1 MEKSP
6 RQLLKTVF
14 GYDEFRPLQEDII
27 ERTLAGSDSFVLM
40 PTGGGKSMCFQIP
53 ALCFDGITIV
63 VSPLIS
69 LMKDQVQALQS
80 NGIKA
85 DFFNSSITPQEEN
98 SVISRAEK
106 GEIQLLYLSPEKLI
120 SVSNTWLQNLNIK
133 LVAIDEAHCVSMW
146 GHDFRPEYTQIKSF
160 RNSLPDVPFMA
171 LTATADKSART
182 DIETQLGLKDSK
194 LFISSFDRKNLAI
207 EVRGQIP
214 KKKKLRE
221 IGQFVQRKKNESGII
236 YCLSRKNTE
245 EVAEYL
251 KTDGH
256 SVAFYHAGMDAEERE
271 RVQTEFINDDT
282 KIIVATIA
290 FGMGIDKSNVRWV
303 IHYNLPKNLEGY
315 YQEIG
320 RAGRDGLPSET
331 RLYFTMRDFVLY
343 SQFADDGA
351 NSAMQ
356 KDKLNRML
364 QFAEA
369 KSCRR
374 KILLSYFGEHLPE
387 DCGNCDVCRNP
398 PKDFDGT
405 LLAQKALSGIARMK
419 EKEGITMLI
428 NVLRGSNNAEVHA
441 AGYFRLK
448 TYGVGKDIGFN
459 DWRDYI
465 IQLANQGL
473 IEIMYSERSALKISP
488 VGWKVLRGELPVKLT
503 FPTIAEEQ
511 NRKKPKAAIMAEDGE
526 VDTDLFAELKKLRY
540 SISREENMP
549 AYIIFSDK
557 SLKAMAS
564 DLPVTE
570 NAFLA
575 ISGVGMNKME
585 KYGEEFMEVIKK
597 FKSVTKPKKV
607 PTTYET
613 LVLYKAGLDPKEIA
627 EKREL
632 QITTIYSHLAK
643 LYTEGK
649 EVNLEKLVAKEV
661 VDKVRMAF
669 HELNRET
676 ELKPIFEKLGEAVS
690 YGEIRMS
697 LAIVNRDVHPLSD
710 FERDGR
716 NQFSQDGAADE
727 R

>member
-1 MEKSP
+1 MGKNP
-6 RQLLKTVF
+6 QTLLKNVF
-14 GYDEFRPLQEDII
+14 GYDEFRHLQQEII
-27 ERTLAGSDSFVLM
+27 DRTLAGNDSFVLM

-85 DFFNSSITPQEEN
+85 DFFNSSISPQAEN
-98 SVISRAEK
+98 DVIARAMN

-120 SVSNTWLQNLNIK
+120 SVSSMWLKYLNIK

-146 GHDFRPEYTQIKSF
+146 GHDFRPEYTQLKVF
-160 RNSLPDVPFMA
+160 RNSLPEVPFMA
-171 LTATADKSART
+171 LTATADKSARA
-182 DIETQLGLKDSK
+182 DIEEQLGLKDSK
-194 LFISSFDRKNLAI
+194 LFISSFDRKNLSI
-207 EVRGQIP
+207 EVRGQVP
-214 KKKKLRE
+214 KKTKLQE
-221 IGQFVQRKKNESGII
+221 IGRFVERKKNESGII

-245 EVAEYL
+245 EVADYL
-251 KTDGH
+251 EEDGH
-256 SVAFYHAGMDAEERE
+256 SVVFYHAGMDAEERE
-271 RVQTEFINDDT
+271 RVQTDFINDDT

-331 RLYFTMRDFVLY
+331 RLYYNMRDFVLY

-351 NSAMQ
+351 NSTMQ
-356 KDKLNRML
+356 KDKLTRML

-374 KILLSYFGEHLPE
+374 KILLSYFGEHLNE
-387 DCGNCDVCRNP
+387 NCGNCDVCDNP
-398 PKDFDGT
+398 PKDFNGT

-428 NVLRGSNNAEVHA
+428 NVLRGSNNAEVNA
-441 AGYFRLK
+441 AGYFQLK
-448 TYGVGKDIGFN
+448 TYGVGKDVSFF

-473 IEIMYSERSALKISP
+473 IEIMYSEGSALKISP
-488 VGWKVLRGELPVKLT
+488 IGWKVLKGKQSIKLT
-503 FPTIAEEQ
+503 LPITAEEKVT
-511 NRKKPKAAIMAEDGE
+511 KKPKVMKMAGE
-526 VDTDLFAELKKLRY
+526 EEVNTDLFAELKKLRY
-540 SISREENMP
+540 SISREENVP
-549 AYIIFSDK
+549 AYIIFNDK

-570 NAFLA
+570 NQFLA
-575 ISGVGMNKME
+575 ISGVGINKMGQ
-585 KYGEEFMEVIKK
+585 YGEEFMDVIRK
-597 FKSVTKPKKV
+597 FKTEAKPKEDS
-607 PTTYET
+607 TTLET
-613 LVLYKAGLDPKEIA
+613 FVLYKEGLTPKEIA
-627 EKREL
+627 AKRDL
-632 QITTIYSHLAK
+632 QITTVYSHLSQ

-649 EVNLEKLVAKEV
+649 EVELEKLVEKAV
-661 VDKVRMAF
+661 VDKVRVAYN
-669 HELNRET
+669 ELDREIA
-676 ELKPIFEKLGEAVS
+676 LKPIFEKLNEAVS

-697 LAIVNRDVHPLSD
+697 LTLILKN
-710 FERDGR
+710 E
-716 NQFSQDGAADE
+716 
-727 R
+727 

>member
-1 MEKSP
+1 MVNNP
-6 RQLLKTVF
+6 QTLLKNVF
-14 GYDEFRPLQEDII
+14 GYDEFRPLQQEII
-27 ERTLAGSDSFVLM
+27 DRTLAGNDSFVLM

-53 ALCFDGITIV
+53 ALCFDGITLV

-85 DFFNSSITPQEEN
+85 DFFNSSISPEEEN
-98 SVISRAEK
+98 NVIDRATK
-106 GEIQLLYLSPEKLI
+106 GEIQMLYLSPEKLI
-120 SVSNTWLQNLNIK
+120 SVSNTWLKSLNIK

-146 GHDFRPEYTQIKSF
+146 GHDFRPEYTQLKVF
-160 RNSLPDVPFMA
+160 RNSLPNVPFMA

-182 DIETQLGLKDSK
+182 DIEEQLGLKESK
-194 LFISSFDRKNLAI
+194 LFISSFDRKNLSI
-207 EVRGQIP
+207 EVRGQVP
-214 KKKKLRE
+214 KKKKLQE
-221 IGQFVQRKKNESGII
+221 IEQFVEQKKNQSGII

-245 EVAEYL
+245 EVADYL
-251 KTDGH
+251 KADGH
-256 SVAFYHAGMDAEERE
+256 SVAFYHAGMDTGERE
-271 RVQTEFINDDT
+271 RVQTEFIHDTT

-331 RLYFTMRDFVLY
+331 RLYYNMRDFVLY

-351 NSAMQ
+351 NPTMQ

-374 KILLSYFGEHLPE
+374 KILLSYFGEHLTK
-387 DCGNCDVCRNP
+387 DCGNCDVCDNP

-441 AGYFRLK
+441 AGYFQLK
-448 TYGVGKDIGFN
+448 TYGVGNDISFFN
-459 DWRDYI
+459 WRDYI

-473 IEIMYSERSALKISP
+473 IEIMYSEGSALKISP
-488 VGWKVLRGELPVKLT
+488 IGWKVLKGEQPIKLTLPVS
-503 FPTIAEEQ
+503 AEEK
-511 NRKKPKAAIMAEDGE
+511 NKKKPRVMKMADDGE
-526 VDTDLFAELKKLRY
+526 VNATLFSELKKLRY
-540 SISREENMP
+540 SISREENVP
-549 AYIIFSDK
+549 AYIVFNDK
-557 SLKAMAS
+557 SLKEMAS

-570 NAFLA
+570 NEFLA

-585 KYGEEFMEVIKK
+585 QYGEEFMQVIRKLK
-597 FKSVTKPKKV
+597 TVAKPKKV
-607 PTTYET
+607 STTSET
-613 LVLYKAGLDPKEIA
+613 LSLYKEGLNPKEIA
-627 EKREL
+627 AKRGV
-632 QITTIYSHLAK
+632 QITTIYSHLSQ

-649 EVNLEKLVAKEV
+649 GVDLEKLVEKEV
-661 VDKVRMAF
+661 VDQVRDAF
-669 HELNRET
+669 NELGRKIV
-676 ELKPIFEKLGEAVS
+676 LKPIFEKLNEAVS

-697 LAIVNRDVHPLSD
+697 LTILLKS
-710 FERDGR
+710 E
-716 NQFSQDGAADE
+716 
-727 R
+727 